1 MGVTIDSLQIEIQSS
16 STDAAKGIDALAKSL
31 EALKKNGA
39 FKAVSTNLNNLSTAL
54 NNLPNVH
61 QASNSLRTLAN
72 SIEKL
77 KEVGSVASLAN
88 SLKKLPEALK
98 AVAHIDLDKTKA
110 QLEGVARAVSPLSAI
125 KSGGLG
131 TMVNAMKNL
140 GKVTESLDDETISR
154 FAEKVALLDAK
165 LAPLSAKMSSIK
177 AGFSAIN
184 SNARSAASGVQKFSE
199 DIDTSALNLSSF
211 IEIAR
216 AAVDTMRNLVQQFT
230 EFIAQAIEWDGIAA
244 RFGRGFASEA
254 SETYAWIQRLNEE
267 MGINIQEF
275 MKYSS
280 VYSTMLTGFGVAA
293 EDAGKMALGYMELT
307 YDIWA
312 GYNDIYGSLEETAE
326 AVKSAIAG
334 EVEPIRRAGF
344 TIVEATLKQT
354 AANHGLEISIAN
366 ATEAQKSYLRYLT
379 LIDQAYDQSLVGTY
393 AKEMN
398 TAEGLMR
405 TLAQQ
410 IKSLSQAFGSLFLPI
425 LVEIIPYIQAFVEL
439 LTEGVHAIAAMFGI
453 TIQGVDW
460 SGYDSGAD
468 AIDNVTNSAS
478 GATGALDEATKAAK
492 ELKNATLG
500 IDELNVISP
509 QSATGGGSGGSGGG
523 GGIGGGFD
531 DLDID
536 SLWDESIFKDISSQ
550 IDNLKEK
557 LKSWLPVLTAI
568 GGLFASWG
576 LLSLIESAGEA
587 MVKLSEMEGKIGAL
601 KKALAAIT
609 ILTIEAVLVFALSDE
624 YLETGNL
631 MALLGEALA
640 TAAGGFLMYKGFG
653 TKGLVMSLAVSM
665 IAQLAAITMNL
676 ADGGVEI
683 DDPQLWIQSAF
694 TTAIGGTAGGIL
706 AYKGLIPMSK
716 GKGIGLG
723 LLVGMSLSLAAITIG
738 EVTANGEA
746 TTASIFTGLGSVLA
760 AAGFGFT
767 VGGPWGALIGAA
779 VGLTVNIVGAV
790 IGVVSKDAEKSLKE
804 DMESRFGNITLD
816 KESLEVY
823 VENITAIP
831 REVTIDTKVWNEEL
845 ENYEMQTLTIPVNAA
860 LDIYTSESQIQDS
873 LKKNVY
879 KSLET
884 LDAMNIKIAIGVDV
898 DHSEYIS
905 QVEAFIQNAQ
915 EYLEQHYLTTS
926 IAISILEHD
935 SSNSLSNVLS
945 NFYASNS
952 GKLAELGAQL
962 KDAVSGA
969 FVDGE
974 WIPDKL
980 QEALELQQEIQDILD
995 YVSEV
1000 EYRAKMQNLS
1010 LSVSGD
1016 ALTVDSFEGVLE
1028 GATEAIESRLAALEE
1043 VKMSQLQVA
1052 IMEYDANIAKGV
1064 SEAEA
1069 KKIYDETVSDIEQ
1082 AYQDGRVEVTY
1093 GTVDFGLETLK
1104 EAFADEIAL
1113 AKSKG
1118 WFDYNEKLEITLNDV
1133 SLNVDIIDEGEGDR
1147 YTDIKQMAR
1156 NIAQAYELELSALP
1170 DAARKNLE
1178 KLLEALEPTMA
1189 DYERIAKANREAGT
1203 TVTSSVRDG
1212 LNDYNELKALSG
1224 DADAINYMIGQGF
1237 STDTTFLNTL
1247 ATAKNAGKQIDKSV
1261 AEGLLNNLTYVTDE
1275 ATGLVTGI
1283 KNSVTGEVVAITPTL
1298 EENMSQL
1305 GVDMTTGLVN
1315 GAESEMKSSKKK
1327 WYEWAI
1333 WPWNWFKEKNE
1344 IHSPSKVFER
1354 GGNYIVEGLVNGI
1367 GVGALRDR
1375 LSEMWT
1381 NAQTWWDNNKDK
1393 LAPYAPSIG
1402 DIKDKLSSAW
1412 TAAKDWWDKSK
1423 GSLSTYTPSI
1433 GKIWENLKASWEN
1446 AKTWW
1451 SKNRGS
1457 LSTYTPSIGK
1467 IWEKL
1472 KSSWEGAK
1480 TWWSK
1485 NRSNLSYTPS
1495 IGSISSKL
1503 SSAWTGA
1510 KNWWNKHRSSL
1521 SYTPSIGSIKDKV
1534 ISAWNSAKKW
1544 WSSNAKLSTKLNI
1557 SVPKLTVNWGE
1568 VSALGKTFKY
1578 PKSFSVKFAAD
1589 GGIFKQG
1596 SLIWAGERGPEV
1608 MATAAGGRTGVMNVQ
1623 QMQDAVYEG
1632 VFAAVSAAMRGNGGS
1647 EGSQAVN
1654 VYLDG
1659 KQITSAVEKRQRE
1672 RGASIMGNE
1681 VYSY

>member
-98 AVAHIDLDKTKA
+98 AVSHIDLDKTKA
-110 QLEGVARAVSPLSAI
+110 QLEGVARAVSPLSAV
-125 KSGGLG
+125 KAGGLG

-140 GKVTESLDDETISR
+140 GKVTESLDEETISR
-154 FAEKVALLDAK
+154 FAEKVDLLNAK
-165 LAPLSAKMSSIK
+165 LAPLSAKMTSIK
-177 AGFSAIN
+177 AGFSAVN

-199 DIDTSALNLSSF
+199 DIDTSAMNLANF

-216 AAVDTMRNLVQQFT
+216 AAVETMQNLVQQFT
-230 EFIAQAIEWDGIAA
+230 EFIGQAIEWDGIAA

-254 SETYAWIQRLNEE
+254 SSTYAWIQRLNEE

-344 TIVEATLKQT
+344 TIVEATLKET

-410 IKSLSQAFGSLFLPI
+410 VKSLTQAFGSLFLPI

-439 LTEGVHAIAAMFGI
+439 LTDGVKAIAAMFGI

-460 SGYDSGAD
+460 SDYNAGAD

-492 ELKNATLG
+492 ELKNATIG

-509 QSATGGGSGGSGGG
+509 SSATGGTGGGGGAGGIGSGGG
-523 GGIGGGFD
+523 FD
-531 DLDID
+531 GLDVD
-536 SLWDESIFKDISSQ
+536 SLWDESIFKDINSQ

-557 LKSWLPVLTAI
+557 LKAWLPLLTTI
-568 GGLFASWG
+568 GGLLASWG

-665 IAQLAAITMNL
+665 LAQLAAITMNL

-694 TTAIGGTAGGIL
+694 TTALGGTAGGIL

-738 EVTANGEA
+738 EVTANGEV
-746 TTASIFTGLGSVLA
+746 TMASIFTGIGSVLA

-767 VGGPWGALIGAA
+767 IGGPWGALIGAA
-779 VGLTVNIVGAV
+779 VGLTVNIVGAL

-816 KESLEVY
+816 RESLEVY

-845 ENYEMQTLTIPVNAA
+845 EKYEMQTITIPVNAA
-860 LDIYTSESQIQDS
+860 LDIYTSESQIEDS
-873 LKKNVY
+873 FKKNVY
-879 KSLET
+879 KSLEK

-905 QVEAFIQNAQ
+905 QVEAFVQNAQ

-926 IAISILEHD
+926 IAISILDHD
-935 SSNSLSNVLS
+935 SSNSLSSVLS
-945 NFYASNS
+945 SFYATNS
-952 GKLAELGAQL
+952 GKLAELGGQL
-962 KDAVSGA
+962 KETVSDA

-995 YVSEV
+995 YVSDV

-1028 GATEAIESRLAALEE
+1028 GATEAIESRLEALDE

-1093 GTVDFGLETLK
+1093 GTVDFGLETLQ

-1118 WFDYNEKLEITLNDV
+1118 WFDYNEKLEITLSDV
-1133 SLNVDIIDEGEGDR
+1133 SLSVDIIDEGEGDR
-1147 YTDIKQMAR
+1147 YTDIKQMAK
-1156 NIAQAYELELSALP
+1156 NIAQAYENELSALP

-1189 DYERIAKANREAGT
+1189 DYEKIAKANREAGT

-1224 DADAINYMIGQGF
+1224 DTDAINYMIGQGF

-1247 ATAKNAGKQIDKSV
+1247 ATAKGAGKQIDKSV

-1283 KNSVTGEVVAITPTL
+1283 KNSVTGEVVAVTPTL
-1298 EENMSQL
+1298 KENMEQL
-1305 GVDMTTGLVN
+1305 GVDMTTGLVS
-1315 GAESEMKSSKKK
+1315 GAEGEMQSSKKK

-1344 IHSPSKVFER
+1344 INSPSKVFER

-1375 LSEMWT
+1375 LSELWT
-1381 NAQTWWDNNKDK
+1381 NAKTWWDNTKAK
-1393 LAPYAPSIG
+1393 LAPYTPSIG
-1402 DIKDKLSSAW
+1402 DIKTKLSSAW
-1412 TAAKDWWDKSK
+1412 ESAKTWWKDKK

-1433 GKIWENLKASWEN
+1433 GSIYDKLKERWDNARIWWNDKKTKAKE
-1446 AKTWW
+1446 
-1451 SKNRGS
+1451 
-1457 LSTYTPSIGK
+1457 YTPSIGS
-1467 IWEKL
+1467 IYEKVYDRW
-1472 KSSWEGAK
+1472 KNARD
-1480 TWWSK
+1480 WWNSK
-1485 NRSNLSYTPS
+1485 KGSFKSYTPS
-1495 IGSISSKL
+1495 IGSI
-1503 SSAWTGA
+1503 T
-1510 KNWWNKHRSSL
+1510 
-1521 SYTPSIGSIKDKV
+1521 DKV
-1534 ISAWNSAKKW
+1534 KSAWNSAKSW
-1544 WSSNAKLSTKLNI
+1544 WKNNVGGLTTKLNI

-1589 GGIFKQG
+1589 GGIFNQG

-1632 VFAAVSAAMRGNGGS
+1632 VFAAVSAAMRSNGG
-1647 EGSQAVN
+1647 EGTSQAVN

-1659 KQITSAVEKRQRE
+1659 KQITAAVEKRQRE
-1672 RGASIMGNE
+1672 RGTNIMGNE

>member
-16 STDAAKGIDALAKSL
+16 STNAAKGIDALAKSL
-31 EALKKNGA
+31 EGLKKNGA

-98 AVAHIDLDKTKA
+98 AVSHIDLDKTKA

-125 KSGGLG
+125 KAGGLG

-154 FAEKVALLDAK
+154 FAEKVDLLNAK

-199 DIDTSALNLSSF
+199 DIDTSALNLANF
-211 IEIAR
+211 IEIVRTAI
-216 AAVDTMRNLVQQFT
+216 DSMRNLVQQFT
-230 EFIAQAIEWDGIAA
+230 EFIGQAIEWDGIAA

-254 SETYAWIQRLNEE
+254 SSTYAWIQRLNEE

-410 IKSLSQAFGSLFLPI
+410 IKSLTQAFGSLFLPI
-425 LVEIIPYIQAFVEL
+425 LVEILPYIQAFVEL

-468 AIDNVTNSAS
+468 AIDNVTNSAN

-492 ELKNATLG
+492 ELKNATIG

-509 QSATGGGSGGSGGG
+509 SSATGGGSGGSGGG

-550 IDNLKEK
+550 IDSLKEK
-557 LKSWLPVLTAI
+557 LKSWLPLLTTI
-568 GGLFASWG
+568 GGLLASWG

-601 KKALAAIT
+601 KKALAAIA

-631 MALLGEALA
+631 LALLGEALA

-676 ADGGVEI
+676 ADGGVEF

-694 TTAIGGTAGGIL
+694 TTALGGTAGGIL

-746 TTASIFTGLGSVLA
+746 TMASILTGLGSVLA

-816 KESLEVY
+816 KESIEVY

-831 REVTIDTKVWNEEL
+831 REVTIDTKIWNEEL
-845 ENYEMQTLTIPVNAA
+845 EKYEMQTVTIPVNAA
-860 LDIYTSESQIQDS
+860 LDIYTSEAQIEDS

-879 KSLET
+879 KSLEK
-884 LDAMNIKIAIGVDV
+884 LDSMNIKIAIGVDV

-926 IAISILEHD
+926 IAITILEHD
-935 SSNSLSNVLS
+935 SSNNLSSVLS
-945 NFYASNS
+945 SFYATNS
-952 GKLAELGAQL
+952 GKLAELGGQL
-962 KDAVSGA
+962 KDTVSDA

-974 WIPDKL
+974 WIPNKL

-1000 EYRAKMQNLS
+1000 EYRAKMENLS

-1069 KKIYDETVSDIEQ
+1069 KKIYEETVSDIEQ

-1093 GTVDFGLETLK
+1093 GTVDFGLDTLRD
-1104 EAFADEIAL
+1104 AFATEIAK
-1113 AKSKG
+1113 ADSEG
-1118 WFDYNEKLEITLNDV
+1118 WFDYSAQLADAIRINFDMF
-1133 SLNVDIIDEGEGDR
+1133 EGDDNT
-1147 YTDIKQMAR
+1147 YKHLNKLVGEIETQMSFHTAS
-1156 NIAQAYELELSALP
+1156 LSAE
-1170 DAARKNLE
+1170 ARKNLE
-1178 KLLEALEPTMA
+1178 KLLKALEPTMA
-1189 DYERIAKANREAGT
+1189 DYEKIAKANREAGT

-1224 DADAINYMIGQGF
+1224 DTDAINYLIGQGF

-1247 ATAKNAGKQIDKSV
+1247 ATSKNAGKQIDKSV

-1283 KNSVTGEVVAITPTL
+1283 KNSVTGEVIAVTPTL
-1298 EENMSQL
+1298 KENMEQL
-1305 GVDMTTGLVN
+1305 GVDMTTGLVK
-1315 GAESEMKSSKKK
+1315 GAEDEMQSSKKK

-1354 GGNYIVEGLVNGI
+1354 GGNYIVEGLVKGI

-1381 NAQTWWDNNKDK
+1381 NAQTWWDNTKDK

-1402 DIKDKLSSAW
+1402 DIKGKLSSAW
-1412 TAAKDWWDKSK
+1412 TAAKDW
-1423 GSLSTYTPSI
+1423 
-1433 GKIWENLKASWEN
+1433 
-1446 AKTWW
+1446 
-1451 SKNRGS
+1451 
-1457 LSTYTPSIGK
+1457 
-1467 IWEKL
+1467 
-1472 KSSWEGAK
+1472 
-1480 TWWSK
+1480 
-1485 NRSNLSYTPS
+1485 
-1495 IGSISSKL
+1495 
-1503 SSAWTGA
+1503 
-1510 KNWWNKHRSSL
+1510 
-1521 SYTPSIGSIKDKV
+1521 
-1534 ISAWNSAKKW
+1534 
-1544 WSSNAKLSTKLNI
+1544 
-1557 SVPKLTVNWGE
+1557 
-1568 VSALGKTFKY
+1568 
-1578 PKSFSVKFAAD
+1578 
-1589 GGIFKQG
+1589 
-1596 SLIWAGERGPEV
+1596 
-1608 MATAAGGRTGVMNVQ
+1608 
-1623 QMQDAVYEG
+1623 
-1632 VFAAVSAAMRGNGGS
+1632 
-1647 EGSQAVN
+1647 
-1654 VYLDG
+1654 
-1659 KQITSAVEKRQRE
+1659 
-1672 RGASIMGNE
+1672 
-1681 VYSY
+1681 